1 MIRHAV
7 AVLLLWLAAPGLASA
22 AAASPAPVQVM
33 IVGVFHMSNPG
44 HDIHN
49 LQVDDVLA
57 PKRQAEI
64 EAIGKALSRFRPTLV
79 AAEWD
84 APVVAERYPK
94 YLAGTLPPS
103 HNEVVQLGFR
113 LAKANG
119 ARMAGIDADG
129 DFLYEP
135 VVAYAKAHGQDDLL
149 ATTDAEI
156 VRNVQT
162 EARLLATS
170 GISAVLRY
178 LNDPQRLKGDNA
190 FYRTTL
196 KLGGG
201 AEQPGVQLLTG
212 WYRRNFLICAQLLQ
226 LARPGDRVVVF
237 FGSGHAFLL
246 RQCVQETP
254 GYQLVEPNAYL
265 PR

>member
-1 MIRHAV
+1 MLRQAV
-7 AVLLLWLAAPGLASA
+7 AMLSLWLAVPGLASA
-22 AAASPAPVQVM
+22 APAAPAPVQVM

-44 HDIHN
+44 HDMHN

-57 PKRQAEI
+57 ARRQAQI
-64 EAIGKALSRFRPTLV
+64 AAIDKALSRFYPTLV

-94 YLAGTLPPS
+94 YLAGTLAPS

-135 VVAYAKAHGQDDLL
+135 LEAYAKAHGQTDLL
-149 ATTDAEI
+149 AAMDGDT
-156 VRNVQT
+156 VRQVQT
-162 EARLLATS
+162 EARLLAGP

-178 LNDPQRLKGDNA
+178 LNDPQRLKGENA
-190 FYRTTL
+190 FYRTAL
-196 KLGGG
+196 KIGDG
-201 AEQPGVQLLTG
+201 ARQPGVDLDTG

-226 LARPGDRVVVF
+226 LAKPGDRVVVF